1 MATLEQAKQ
10 RFAEAAFSRVDR
22 YVENTRGKGAKWQ
35 GSKERAKANWAPA
48 IQEVLAKKTY
58 DKGLDDASAADY
70 DTGVRDKG
78 GNNWP
83 VGMQAGSDKF
93 GKNVQ
98 KFVQLGDADLPT
110 APGNK
115 RSAANIKRMTENVT
129 RFMSTAGK

>member
-22 YVENTRGKGAKWQ
+22 YVDSTRGKGAKWQ

-58 DKGLDDASAADY
+58 DKGLDDATAADY

-98 KFVQLGDADLPT
+98 PFVVLWDASLPT
-110 APGNK
+110 PAGNR
-115 RSAANIKRMTENVT
+115 RSAANIKRMTENVQ
-129 RFMSTAGK
+129 RFITAA